1 MIERYQVRK
10 MFTYHR
16 PQGDQQERY
25 DRINEAA
32 YEFACVILDNTK
44 SCAEQTLA
52 IRDVQRAR
60 MMANAGVAL
69 GDQENESDV
78 QQAGA

>member
-1 MIERYQVRK
+1 MITKDQVRK
-10 MFTYHR
+10 MFTYYR

-25 DRINEAA
+25 DRITEAA
-32 YEFACVILDNTK
+32 YQFALVILDNTK

-60 MMANAGVAL
+60 MMANASVAL

-78 QQAGA
+78 Q